1 MTNDQRQGERRKAPS
16 LQWYPGDWLRDT
28 SVRSCSLAARGLW
41 REMLDYM
48 HDGTPYG
55 HLRVKGKDIAPETLA
70 VMVGAKVSQVRKLLA
85 ELDTAGVYSRTPEGT
100 IYCRRMVRDEKVRQ
114 ARAAGGIKS
123 QENPNVPR
131 PKDILTP
138 ATKDTSKDIPKDG
151 TADHPLPL
159 PLQSASASAPIPTTS
174 KALVAP
180 SATPK
185 LSVPEI
191 VSQLQDTA
199 VQARRR
205 ETAGA
210 RREMFAEIVFAY
222 WATKL
227 GHTRT
232 FIDPKRRATLRSRLV
247 ENGDDLSELL
257 YVVDGA
263 LRDDWTMGRDARSTK
278 RFDGIETIYQDRAHV
293 EKFAGMSAAFK
304 KGEPHPM
311 ATKYG
316 EAA

>member
-1 MTNDQRQGERRKAPS
+1 MTGERRKGERRKAPAY
-16 LQWYPGDWLRDT
+16 QHYAKDWLVDT
-28 SVRSCSLAARGLW
+28 AHLTLEEQGAYTRFLDHQWVRAKPLPRLEADRAGLLGCTVEVYQRLWPRLRRFFPGGLNPRLEEIRQEQIAFHDRKVAGGLASAAARAKQEAN
-41 REMLDYM
+41 RTAAQPQQE
-48 HDGTPYG
+48 G
-55 HLRVKGKDIAPETLA
+55 H
-70 VMVGAKVSQVRKLLA
+70 
-85 ELDTAGVYSRTPEGT
+85 
-100 IYCRRMVRDEKVRQ
+100 
-114 ARAAGGIKS
+114 
-123 QENPNVPR
+123 QEVNP
-131 PKDILTP
+131 
-138 ATKDTSKDIPKDG
+138 S
-151 TADHPLPL
+151 
-159 PLQSASASAPIPTTS
+159 SASASSPSPALTKST
-174 KALVAP
+174 ALVARG
-180 SATPK
+180 ATNK

-191 VSQLQDTA
+191 VTQLQDTA
-199 VQARRR
+199 LQARRR